1 MVAEANSRVIIP
13 NGEIDMEFSNAV
25 VGWRDSIEP
34 QTLWEIHDVRM
45 ATSAY
50 LLALATFGEI
60 ELLTVFRPFVPP
72 GGPDQTRF
80 LDYDA
85 SLRKGPNPHHRT
97 SIFCSYIDAFH
108 EDRRAN
114 SYTTRQVLHCRAE
127 GILATL

>member
-1 MVAEANSRVIIP
+1 MLLLA
-13 NGEIDMEFSNAV
+13 GEIPLSHNLRGRPVMLE
-25 VGWRDSIEP
+25 WQLLR
-34 QTLWEIHDVRM
+34 
-45 ATSAY
+45 Y
-50 LLALATFGEI
+50 LLTLATFGEI